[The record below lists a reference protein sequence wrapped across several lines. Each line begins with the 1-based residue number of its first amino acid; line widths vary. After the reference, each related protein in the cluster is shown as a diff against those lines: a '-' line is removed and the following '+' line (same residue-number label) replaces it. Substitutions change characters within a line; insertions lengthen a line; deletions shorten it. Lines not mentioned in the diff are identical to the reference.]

1 MALQLKSTIGTAF
14 KDSAAAALLCSRA
27 PPSRAL
33 ARDVAVAAIPALPA
47 EGQNVTLSVLN
58 ATGAIREVSWFRGR
72 ATDGGARIFSYFPGN
87 SRPQRNGAQHTQRE
101 LGFPNGSMLI
111 GALRPSDQ
119 QPYTVVILVRP
130 KATFKGTVDLQLASS
145 QTTSPPPTTAS
156 TETPG
161 FKEPAKV
168 PSRMGWIVAAVVVGI
183 LLAGAL
189 GATLVYRFVL
199 HKAEPGTGMV
209 EKLDP
214 RMKMPAV
221 SKHGD
226 KEPIYEVMDSP
237 AELPKVEGKEPL
249 PMSGPL
255 PPLPRS
261 CSRLDSNYMELL
273 RRAESIYSEIKR

>member
-1 MALQLKSTIGTAF
+1 MESWSPAGHTATVLARRTWLLLEENHFPAKVFLDLFLTSTMLQPRKQGLFCKGLLL
-14 KDSAAAALLCSRA
+14 AAALLCSRA

-130 KATFKGTVDLQLASS
+130 KATFKGTVDLLN
-145 QTTSPPPTTAS
+145 
-156 TETPG
+156 G
-161 FKEPAKV
+161 
-168 PSRMGWIVAAVVVGI
+168 
-183 LLAGAL
+183 
-189 GATLVYRFVL
+189 
-199 HKAEPGTGMV
+199 
-209 EKLDP
+209 
-214 RMKMPAV
+214 
-221 SKHGD
+221 
-226 KEPIYEVMDSP
+226 
-237 AELPKVEGKEPL
+237 
-249 PMSGPL
+249 
-255 PPLPRS
+255 
-261 CSRLDSNYMELL
+261 
-273 RRAESIYSEIKR
+273 RRAYPQQLLCLLSYLICCRLCLCCSCL